1 MEVVRLTHQCGPRS
15 KFPTMS
21 LLTPNSVQSSESR
34 TVSTILELCQ
44 HLSPYMVISLKTTL
58 FFNMYHLSIAI
69 QLDIDTEPA
78 CL

>member
-15 KFPTMS
+15 KFPTVS
-21 LLTPNSVQSSESR
+21 LLTAKSVQSNEFR
-34 TVSTILELCQ
+34 TVSTILEL
-44 HLSPYMVISLKTTL
+44 SLKTTL
-58 FFNMYHLSIAI
+58 FINMYLSIAI